1 MFIYQKTNRYFG
13 QLADDLESL
22 GSAELAELGGYD
34 IKPSYRGIY
43 FSAAQADIYKIV
55 YSARLFTRFLAPL
68 LRFDCHRSKYLYQ
81 TGGKINW
88 TDMIAMDDTFAI
100 NANVSHSRI
109 KHSQYA
115 AQCLKDAIVDQ
126 FMKASGRRPS
136 VDTTN
141 PDVRLNL
148 HIQNNK
154 ATIALDIAGNSLHR
168 RGYRQQTV
176 EAPMQETVAAA
187 LIKMIDWHGET
198 PLVDIM
204 CGSGTIVAEAL
215 MHYCRIP
222 AGLLRPEFGLAH
234 LPDFDAALWE
244 QVKAQVDS
252 NMRPLP
258 ADLIS
263 ASDEAKG
270 AVSAAKTNIN
280 LLPQG
285 DKVRFL
291 QKRFQDIPRIENATI
306 ISNPPYGLRMR
317 AGKDNK
323 TFAKELGDF
332 LKQRCQGSTAY
343 LYFGKREMIKS
354 IGLRSTWKKPLKNG
368 GLDGR
373 LVKYELY

>member
-1 MFIYQKTNRYFG
+1 MFTYQKTKRYFG
-13 QLADDLESL
+13 QLADDLEAL
-22 GSAELAELGGYD
+22 GCQELKSLGGYD
-34 IKPSYRGIY
+34 MRPSFRGIY
-43 FSAAQADIYKIV
+43 FSAEKADLYRIV
-55 YSARLFTRFLAPL
+55 YSARLFSRILAPL
-68 LRFDCHRSKYLYQ
+68 IRFDCHSTKYLYQ
-81 TGGKINW
+81 TGGKISW
-88 TDMIAMDDTFAI
+88 MDMMKVEDTFAI

-126 FMKASGRRPS
+126 FMNSSGRRPS

-168 RGYRQQTV
+168 RGYRQQAV

-187 LIKMIDWHGET
+187 LIKMTDWHGEN
-198 PLVDIM
+198 PLVDVM

-222 AGLLRPEFGLAH
+222 AGLLRPRFGLAH
-234 LPDFDAALWE
+234 MPDFNHALW
-244 QVKAQVDS
+244 QKIKSQADS
-252 NMRPLP
+252 GMRPLP
-258 ADLIS
+258 ADLIN
-263 ASDEAKG
+263 AGDEAAA
-270 AVSAAKTNIN
+270 AVDAAKTNIN

-285 DKVRFL
+285 DKVRFF
-291 QKRFQDIPRIENATI
+291 QRRFQDIPKIENSTI
-306 ISNPPYGLRMR
+306 VSNPPYGLRMKT
-317 AGKDNK
+317 GQDSK
-323 TFAKELGDF
+323 TFARELGDF

-354 IGLRSTWKKPLKNG
+354 IGLRPTWKKPLKNG

>member
-22 GSAELAELGGYD
+22 GSAELSALGGYD

-43 FSAAQADIYKIV
+43 FSAEQADLYKIV

-68 LRFDCHRSKYLYQ
+68 LRFDCHSTKYLYQ

-88 TDMIAMDDTFAI
+88 TDMIDLDDTFAI

-126 FMKASGRRPS
+126 FMNSLGRRPS
-136 VDTTN
+136 VDTIN

-154 ATIALDIAGNSLHR
+154 ATISLDIAGNSLHR

-187 LIKMIDWHGET
+187 LVKMIDWNGES

-222 AGLLRPEFGLAH
+222 AGLLRPEFGLRH
-234 LPDFDAALWE
+234 MPDFDAALWE
-244 QVKAQVDS
+244 QVRSTAD
-252 NMRPLP
+252 NGMRPLP

-270 AVSAAKTNIN
+270 AVSAARSNIG

-285 DKVRFL
+285 DKVRFT
-291 QKRFQDIPRIENATI
+291 QQRFQDIPKIENSTI
-306 ISNPPYGLRMR
+306 VSNPPYGLRMK
-317 AGKDNK
+317 AGQDIKIF
-323 TFAKELGDF
+323 TRELGDF

-354 IGLRSTWKKPLKNG
+354 IGLRSSWKKPLKNG

>member
-1 MFIYQKTNRYFG
+1 MFTYQKTQRYFG
-13 QLADDLESL
+13 QLADDLETLGVQELESL
-22 GSAELAELGGYD
+22 GAHD
-34 IKPSYRGIY
+34 IKPSFRGIF
-43 FSAAQADIYKIV
+43 FSASRSDLYKIV
-55 YSARLFTRFLAPL
+55 YSARLFSRFLAPL
-68 LRFDCHRSKYLYQ
+68 LRFDCHSPKYLYK
-81 TGGKINW
+81 TGGKIKW
-88 TDMIAMDDTFAI
+88 TDIIKIDHTFAI

-126 FMKASGRRPS
+126 FMNSLGRRPS

-168 RGYRQQTV
+168 RGYRLETV

-187 LIKMIDWHGET
+187 LIKMTDWQGER

-215 MHYCRIP
+215 MHSCRIP
-222 AGLLRPEFGLAH
+222 AGLLRPGFGLKH
-234 LPDFDAALWE
+234 MPDFNRNVWKK
-244 QVKAQVDS
+244 VKSQVDS
-252 NMRPLP
+252 LMRPLP
-258 ADLIS
+258 NDLIC
-263 ASDEAKG
+263 ASDAAK
-270 AVSAAKTNIN
+270 AAISAARTNIGR
-280 LLPQG
+280 LPEG
-285 DKVRFL
+285 DKVRFT
-291 QKRFQDIPRIENATI
+291 QKKFQDIPKIENATI
-306 ISNPPYGLRMR
+306 VSNPPYGLRMKV
-317 AGKDNK
+317 GKDSK
-323 TFAKELGDF
+323 TFARELGDF

-354 IGLRSTWKKPLKNG
+354 IGLRPTWKKPLENG

>member
-13 QLADDLESL
+13 QLADDLEAL
-22 GSAELAELGGYD
+22 GCHELETLGGYD
-34 IKPSYRGIY
+34 IKPSFRGIY
-43 FSAAQADIYKIV
+43 FSASHSDLYKIV
-55 YSARLFTRFLAPL
+55 YSTRLFTRFLAPL
-68 LRFDCHRSKYLYQ
+68 LRFDCHSTKYLYQ
-81 TGGKINW
+81 TGGNISW
-88 TDMIAMDDTFAI
+88 TDIMNVEDTFAI

-115 AQCLKDAIVDQ
+115 AQCLKDSIADQ
-126 FMKASGRRPS
+126 FMNSLGKRPS
-136 VDTTN
+136 VDTIN

-187 LIKMIDWHGET
+187 LIKLIDWNGET

-222 AGLLRPEFGLAH
+222 AGLLRPQFGLAH
-234 LPDFDAALWE
+234 MPDFDAALWE
-244 QVKAQVDS
+244 QVRSTADS
-252 NMRPLP
+252 GMRPLP

-263 ASDEAKG
+263 ASDEAKA
-270 AVSAAKTNIN
+270 AVSAAQTNVG

-285 DKVRFL
+285 DKVQFSQR
-291 QKRFQDIPRIENATI
+291 RFQDIPKIENSTI
-306 ISNPPYGLRMR
+306 VSNPPYGLRMK
-317 AGKDNK
+317 AGQDIN
-323 TFAKELGDF
+323 TFARDLGDF

-343 LYFGKREMIKS
+343 LYFGKREIIKS
-354 IGLRSTWKKPLKNG
+354 IGLRATWKKPLNSG

>member
-1 MFIYQKTNRYFG
+1 MFIYQKTQRYFG
-13 QLADDLESL
+13 QLADDLETL
-22 GSAELAELGGYD
+22 GSRELTELGGFD

-43 FSAAQADIYKIV
+43 FSANQMDLYKII

-68 LRFDCHRSKYLYQ
+68 LRFDCHSTKYLYQ
-81 TGGKINW
+81 TGGKIIW
-88 TDMIAMDDTFAI
+88 PEIIKVDETFAI

-115 AQCLKDAIVDQ
+115 AQILKDAIADQ
-126 FMKASGRRPS
+126 FMNLLGKRPS

-168 RGYRQQTV
+168 RGYRQQTI

-187 LIKMIDWHGET
+187 LIKMIDWQGER

-222 AGLLRPEFGLAH
+222 AGLLRPRFGFAH

-244 QVKAQVDS
+244 QVKSEADS
-252 NMRPLP
+252 GMRPLP

-263 ASDEAKG
+263 AGDQAKG
-270 AVSAAKTNIN
+270 AVSAAQTNIS

-285 DKVRFL
+285 DKVKFTQQRFH
-291 QKRFQDIPRIENATI
+291 DISKIENSTI
-306 ISNPPYGLRMR
+306 VSNPPYGLRMKT
-317 AGKDNK
+317 GPDSK
-323 TFAKELGDF
+323 TFARELGDF

-354 IGLRSTWKKPLKNG
+354 IGLRPSWKKPLKNG

>member
-13 QLADDLESL
+13 QLADDLEDL
-22 GSAELAELGGYD
+22 GSTELAALGGYD

-43 FSAAQADIYKIV
+43 FSAAPADIYKIV
-55 YSARLFTRFLAPL
+55 YTARLFTRFLAPL
-68 LRFDCHRSKYLYQ
+68 LRFDCHSTKYLYQ
-81 TGGKINW
+81 TGGKIKW
-88 TDMIAMDDTFAI
+88 TDMIKVKDTFAI

-115 AQCLKDAIVDQ
+115 AQILKDAIADQ
-126 FMKASGRRPS
+126 FKNLLGKRPS
-136 VDTTN
+136 VDTIN

-215 MHYCRIP
+215 MHYCRTP
-222 AGLLRPEFGLAH
+222 AGILRSRFGFEH
-234 LPDFDAALWE
+234 LPDFNRTVWRE
-244 QVKAQVDS
+244 VKSQADTAI
-252 NMRPLP
+252 RPLP
-258 ADLIS
+258 TALIS
-263 ASDEAKG
+263 ANDQAKG
-270 AVSAAKTNIN
+270 AVSAAKANIN

-285 DKVRFL
+285 GMVQFS
-291 QKRFQDIPRIENATI
+291 QKRFQDIPKIENTTI
-306 ISNPPYGLRMR
+306 VGNPPYGLRMK
-317 AGKDNK
+317 AGNNSK
-323 TFAKELGDF
+323 TFARELGDF
-332 LKQRCQGSTAY
+332 LKQRCQGSTAF